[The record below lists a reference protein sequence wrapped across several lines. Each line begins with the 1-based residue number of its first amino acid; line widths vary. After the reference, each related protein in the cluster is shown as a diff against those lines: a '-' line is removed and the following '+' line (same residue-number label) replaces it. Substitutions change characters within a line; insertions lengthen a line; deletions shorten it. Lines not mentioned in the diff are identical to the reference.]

1 MKATGIV
8 RQVDSLGRLV
18 LPKELRRTFGIH
30 EGDPMEF
37 FVEGNGIFVKK
48 FDLAANMEQLLDSLE
63 GTIKAKEALVLP
75 AQLQALLAKVEE
87 MKAIINPDK
96 N

>member
-1 MKATGIV
+1 
-8 RQVDSLGRLV
+8 
-18 LPKELRRTFGIH
+18 
-30 EGDPMEF
+30 MEF

>member
-8 RQVDSLGRLV
+8 RNVDDLGRVV
-18 LPKELRRTFGIH
+18 LPKELRRTFGIST
-30 EGDPMEF
+30 GDPMEF

-48 FDLAANMEQLLDSLE
+48 FDAAADMEQLLDSVE
-63 GTIKAKEALVLP
+63 RSIKMKETMVQPEKLH
-75 AQLQALLAKVEE
+75 ALLAKVEE
-87 MKAIINPDK
+87 MKAIIKHKK

>member
-1 MKATGIV
+1 
-8 RQVDSLGRLV
+8 
-18 LPKELRRTFGIH
+18 
-30 EGDPMEF
+30 MEF

-63 GTIKAKEALVLP
+63 GTIKAKEALVMP